1 VLSLLSSAAIPTAAA
16 AAFSPLPEV
25 PRKGFNNPESYE
37 VVGSALPE
45 GYVLPPC
52 NIDTDSLLR
61 AQGKFSQQV
70 LAIIKPI
77 VREVPYE
84 QAIRLAIMDAGVYD
98 RKALIGADGSVH
110 LSEELARAENAGLKD
125 LLAVYEKAKAEVDK
139 ESAIPIGYADLI
151 AVGARIVSCEQWKRD
166 FAGKTDRFEK
176 RRQWAV
182 GAGADMP
189 LLEIL
194 GNADFRGKFATLYS
208 SVDPQGVAS
217 DNPNPVKVGRVDAT
231 VAAPDGRIP
240 KPGAS
245 SDEWKVWA
253 ARCRLSPNELVAL
266 APFLSPDGNAE
277 AVLREDGSLKTFFAQ
292 NDLGG
297 TFPGT
302 VEGRI
307 TRALNN
313 MSLNASFD
321 SEKYIVPKFFKGGG
335 WQARS
340 AIPSEFELCR
350 QQPDG
355 TTACK
360 NVSA

>member
-1 VLSLLSSAAIPTAAA
+1 
-16 AAFSPLPEV
+16 
-25 PRKGFNNPESYE
+25 
-37 VVGSALPE
+37 
-45 GYVLPPC
+45 
-52 NIDTDSLLR
+52 
-61 AQGKFSQQV
+61 
-70 LAIIKPI
+70 
-77 VREVPYE
+77 
-84 QAIRLAIMDAGVYD
+84 M
-98 RKALIGADGSVH
+98 
-110 LSEELARAENAGLKD
+110 
-125 LLAVYEKAKAEVDK
+125 
-139 ESAIPIGYADLI
+139 
-151 AVGARIVSCEQWKRD
+151 
-166 FAGKTDRFEK
+166 
-176 RRQWAV
+176 
-182 GAGADMP
+182 
-189 LLEIL
+189 
-194 GNADFRGKFATLYS
+194 
-208 SVDPQGVAS
+208 
-217 DNPNPVKVGRVDAT
+217 
-231 VAAPDGRIP
+231 
-240 KPGAS
+240 
-245 SDEWKVWA
+245 WA